1 MVIKP
6 DWSIFK
12 FNFPEN
18 PQQNFEWLCYELFC
32 REFKC
37 ESGISRKYN
46 QPSLEAEPIV
56 VGKEIIGFQAKFYT
70 VALKERKKE
79 LKETVRK
86 AQERYASLTKIIF
99 YINSDWTCSNN
110 STEKSEDNKNEAERE
125 IEKYASTI
133 GIQIDWR
140 TDSFFESPFVT
151 TDNIDISKYFFS
163 KSTDDYYEKIKNFLQ
178 RKTTVQEKNKYK
190 TLLKLSGESK
200 IENNFSIYEYLKNL
214 LQRTELEEFPN
225 VFIKGIAGVS
235 KSTEMQFA
243 YNKLLCI
250 LSEEKSYYKFTF
262 LPTPYFYE
270 LRDYFEGCFG
280 ELNDKSPLLFLDG
293 LDEISDQ
300 KVMILVK
307 ELHNLQAKNPNC
319 RFIISG
325 RDASF
330 INEMN
335 EFNHVTTKLLPY
347 IDYTTQQI
355 INNFKGTPLESLVSI
370 PFYRDFASTENAKT
384 LKTYK
389 DFISA
394 LILNKLESDKKKVD
408 RSENKTS
415 SRKYD
420 STIDLENI
428 QNKLA
433 NIAHNLH
440 KSKERSF
447 CKEYLYSYLNEDEIF
462 FFLKSSIVNYR
473 DDQRITFIS
482 NLFFEYFLARYYS
495 KQSLTII
502 YKDFFLQTGT
512 IIIQYVNVFTILLN
526 LFDTKS
532 KKFKKII
539 KRLGKYSSEIVLLSD
554 YEQLSIENRFKSYK
568 RILGVYNFQKK
579 YIYYTRFSKSHDL
592 LVNIN
597 SLSALMHEL
606 LPEELYDDAIK
617 LHCDTINNF
626 LKNPNVEDITTFE
639 NAVILLGVH
648 DKFWKEKQFPLLKKV
663 AVPLIRFFLENEIAK
678 KMKGLL
684 SEDIILSWYEDYDW
698 TNNWEEKEWM
708 SFVKEICNINNT
720 EFYNF
725 NNEDEFRIKLKL
737 FNHFHS
743 NIYIRR
749 LLVPLTIKILK
760 NKNLNSGEASFIP
773 NSLDDDFETPTIHFD
788 NDISYFSYTIKNY
801 EIPISD
807 LLYILNSIDCN
818 YIHHNY
824 AYQLEE
830 LYRDLLKSFKEDISK
845 IQDDEIPALYTLFQK
860 YITTDD
866 GIFISDFN
874 TYIKLLNDNHKE
886 LLFNLLL
893 SDLINNIN
901 WQNLWMLHNS
911 IVILLDIK
919 NKDKAISLCEQLK
932 GMNIVYK
939 ECLADIYIPNLNKHP
954 LYELSKNEYPL
965 LFPQTVKKDE
975 EHKKILSQF
984 DTMKKQM
991 LEKEIEIITNK
1002 ENLLCEVNNIFKYLD
1017 KTKEYSERDTDRGR
1031 LLDLQVDY
1039 IGNKLQYAYKEEYK
1053 IPKIFSS
1060 FALTYLFNFTNDDQS
1075 LNRPKAI
1082 KNIEE
1087 WFADDKY
1094 FWRYFFWLYICHYK
1108 KEETDEFLN
1117 KNPSL
1122 IERIK
1127 ESMQQ
1132 EVSYFSAEN
1141 ELSLYDGG
1149 RNRFWVVPFVHY
1161 LSRFYSNKLP
1171 EWFEKSKI
1179 LNFIAYPAWQLSTG
1193 YGVHING
1200 EFKWESWNSVFDW
1213 IKTVSDL
1220 DEDLIIEKS
1229 LSILPE
1235 LKSDQSITQIVTV
1248 FVEKIKTNEKYKQ
1261 QMLDVIIEK
1270 TIEELQKDF
1279 KDHNEKS
1286 IMNGGALSSFWRE
1299 TKEDFIDR
1307 LFPYVDF
1314 SKYNTDDIN
1323 YCRRSVLEYICKNA
1337 NENERAK
1344 IIESLKNQISEKT
1357 IRIYLSKLGYDKAI
1371 ILTIN
1376 DFLNGENFNTDY
1388 AFYSP
1393 LFGKTKA
1400 SLRLLNKYFQL
1411 YEYSLEKKNDRRDYL
1426 IGYAKEGILQTTT
1439 KNNFWF
1445 IKNKFNK
1452 LIKKLKKT
1460 GKYFEGVEDFL
1471 NEIEQRIFSDD
1482 NDD

>member
-163 KSTDDYYEKIKNFLQ
+163 KSTDDYYEKIKNFPQ

-319 RFIISG
+319 RFILSG

-408 RSENKTS
+408 RSANKTS

-473 DDQRITFIS
+473 DDQKITFIS

-554 YEQLSIENRFKSYK
+554 YEQLSIEDRFKCYK
-568 RILGVYNFQKK
+568 RILGEYNFQKK

-684 SEDIILSWYEDYDW
+684 SEDIILNWYEDYSW
-698 TNNWEEKEWM
+698 TNTWEEKEW
-708 SFVKEICNINNT
+708 STFVKEITNIDNT

-725 NNEDEFRIKLKL
+725 KDENEFRIKLKL

-743 NIYIRR
+743 NLYIRK
-749 LLVPLTIKILK
+749 LLVPLTIKILG
-760 NKNLNSGEASFIP
+760 NKNYDSGEATFVP
-773 NSLDDDFETPTIHFD
+773 NSLDDDFETPAIHCD
-788 NDISYFSYTIKNY
+788 NDISYFPYIIKLY
-801 EIPISD
+801 KISILD
-807 LLYILNSIDCN
+807 LLYILNSIECN
-818 YIHHNY
+818 YAHHNT
-824 AYQLEE
+824 AYELEE
-830 LYRDLLKSFKEDISK
+830 LYRNLINSFKENISK
-845 IQDDEIPALYTLFQK
+845 IKDDEIPVLYKLFKK
-860 YITTDD
+860 YINTDD
-866 GIFISDFN
+866 AIFISDFN
-874 TYIKLLNDNHKE
+874 AYLKLLNDNHKE

-893 SDLINNIN
+893 SDLIKNTN

-932 GMNIVYK
+932 EVNRVYG
-939 ECLADIYIPNLNKHP
+939 ECIADIYIPNLNKHP
-954 LYELSKNEYPL
+954 LYDLSKKEYPL

-975 EHKKILSQF
+975 EHKKLLSQF
-984 DTMKKQM
+984 ESKKKAM
-991 LEKEIEIITNK
+991 LEKEISIISNK
-1002 ENLLCEVNNIFKYLD
+1002 EKLLCEINNIFKYID
-1017 KTKEYSERDTDRGR
+1017 ETKDSSERDTDRGR

-1039 IGNKLQYAYKEEYK
+1039 IGNKIQYAYKEEYK

-1060 FALTYLFNFTNDDQS
+1060 FALTYLFNFTKDDQS
-1075 LNRPKAI
+1075 LNRQKAI
-1082 KNIEE
+1082 KNIED
-1087 WFADDKY
+1087 WFSDDKY

-1108 KEETDEFLN
+1108 KEETDDFLN

-1161 LSRFYSNKLP
+1161 LSRFYNNKLP
-1171 EWFEKSKI
+1171 EWFDKSKI

-1213 IKTVSDL
+1213 IRIVSDI
-1220 DEDLIIEKS
+1220 DEDMIIEKS

-1261 QMLDVIIEK
+1261 QMLDVIINK
-1270 TIEELQKDF
+1270 TIEELQKDY

-1299 TKEDFIDR
+1299 TQEDLIDK
-1307 LFPYVDF
+1307 LYPYVDF
-1314 SKYNTDDIN
+1314 SKYNPDDIN
-1323 YCRRSVLEYICKNA
+1323 YCRRAVFEYICKNV
-1337 NENERAK
+1337 NEKQKTK
-1344 IIESLKNQISEKT
+1344 IIDSLKNNISEKN
-1357 IRIYLSKLGYDKAI
+1357 IRIYLTKLGYDKAI
-1371 ILTIN
+1371 IITIN
-1376 DFLNGENFNTDY
+1376 EFLNGENFNTDY

-1393 LFGKTKA
+1393 LFGKANA

-1411 YEYSLEKKNDRRDYL
+1411 YEYSLEKSNDRRNYL
-1426 IGYAKEGILQTTT
+1426 IGYAKEGILQTTNN
-1439 KNNFWF
+1439 NNFWF
-1445 IKNKFNK
+1445 IKMKFK
-1452 LIKKLKKT
+1452 HLIKRLKKE
-1460 GKYFEGVEDFL
+1460 GHYFEGVEDFL

>member
-1 MVIKP
+1 MVVKP
-6 DWSIFK
+6 DWQIFES
-12 FNFPEN
+12 NFSEN
-18 PQQNFEWLCYELFC
+18 PELNFEWMCYQLFC
-32 REFKC
+32 REFGKDK
-37 ESGISRKYN
+37 GIFRYYN
-46 QPSLEAEPIV
+46 QPSLETEPITHNNDV
-56 VGKEIIGFQAKFYT
+56 IGFQAKYYT
-70 VALKERKKE
+70 VNITERKSKIKNVI
-79 LKETVRK
+79 KETK
-86 AQERYASLTKIIF
+86 KRYPNLTILYF
-99 YINSDWTCSNN
+99 YSNQDWTAVQTALVDKK
-110 STEKSEDNKNEAERE
+110 TEAQKD
-125 IEKYASTI
+125 IEKEATAN
-133 GIQIDWR
+133 GIKIEWR
-140 TDSFFESPFVT
+140 TKSFFESEFVT
-151 TDNIDISKYFFS
+151 IENSNITQYFFDNY
-163 KSTDDYYEKIKNFLQ
+163 TNEYYKKIKTLEVVDVKLLDSKIFPTALYIEN
-178 RKTTVQEKNKYK
+178 QEKPLIGRNI
-190 TLLKLSGESK
+190 LSNYVLNELNSK
-200 IENNFSIYEYLKNL
+200 DIQDFSNI
-214 LQRTELEEFPN
+214 
-225 VFIKGIAGVS
+225 FIKGVPGIG
-235 KSTEMQFA
+235 KSTEMKIA
-243 YNKLLCI
+243 YNDLLRKCS
-250 LSEEKSYYKFTF
+250 SENCYKEFQF
-262 LPTPYFYE
+262 LPTPYFFE
-270 LRDYFEGCFG
+270 LKNYQKGCFDIN
-280 ELNDKSPLLFLDG
+280 EKENTLLFLDG
-293 LDEISDQ
+293 IDEISNQDL
-300 KVMILVK
+300 MSFIK
-307 ELHNLQAKNPNC
+307 ELKNLKSKNPSI
-319 RFIISG
+319 RFVISG
-325 RDASF
+325 RDGAFISEMQAIAHINIRLSF
-330 INEMN
+330 
-335 EFNHVTTKLLPY
+335 Y
-347 IDYTTQQI
+347 IDSDLQNLIYK
-355 INNFKGTPLESLVSI
+355 FKGTVFEPFIGI
-370 PFYRDFASTENAKT
+370 PFYRNFLINQNYRDI
-384 LKTYK
+384 KTYH
-389 DFISA
+389 DFIKN
-394 LILNKLESDKKKVD
+394 LIISRLEDDKYKHD
-408 RSENKTS
+408 RSENIIS
-415 SRKYD
+415 SISNGINLDNLQK
-420 STIDLENI
+420 
-428 QNKLA
+428 KLA
-433 NIAHNLH
+433 KFSNSLF
-440 KSKERSF
+440 K
-447 CKEYLYSYLNEDEIF
+447 LNRKNFSTEDLKHYFNETELWFI
-462 FFLKSSIVNYR
+462 LKSSLLDFKDENN
-473 DDQRITFIS
+473 IS
-482 NLFFEYFLARYYS
+482 FYSNIYYEYFLALYYS
-495 KQSLTII
+495 TQSKTII
-502 YKDFFLQTGT
+502 EKNFFLPTGRV
-512 IIIQYVNVFTILLN
+512 IVQYVNIIAILMNIIPNKTKIYDKLSKKLKNETCAYILLTDYILLPSN
-526 LFDTKS
+526 ERYTFYKEILKEFNTS
-532 KKFKKII
+532 KNI
-539 KRLGKYSSEIVLLSD
+539 
-554 YEQLSIENRFKSYK
+554 
-568 RILGVYNFQKK
+568 
-579 YIYYTRFSKSHDL
+579 IYYTRFTKSNNL
-592 LVNIN
+592 LKNID
-597 SLSALMHEL
+597 SLSDSMHKL
-606 LPEELYDDAIK
+606 LPEEFYDEAVK
-617 LHCDTINNF
+617 LHCDTIKNF
-626 LKNPNVEDITTFE
+626 LENPTIEDIITFE

-648 DKFWKEKQFPLLKKV
+648 DKFWKENQYPLLKDI
-663 AVPLIRFFLENEIAK
+663 AVPLIRFFRENEIAM

-684 SEDIILSWYEDYDW
+684 SEDIILSWYEDYNW
-698 TNNWEEKEWM
+698 VNTWEEKEWTK
-708 SFVKEICNINNT
+708 FVKEITNINNT
-720 EFYNF
+720 EFLNF
-725 NNEDEFRIKLKL
+725 KDENDFRIKLKL

-743 NIYIRR
+743 NSYIRK
-749 LLVPLTIKILK
+749 LLVPLTIRILQ
-760 NKNLNSGEASFIP
+760 NKNYTSDEASFVP

-818 YIHHNY
+818 YVHHNY

-830 LYRDLLKSFKEDISK
+830 LYRNLLKSFKENISK
-845 IQDDEIPALYTLFQK
+845 IQDDEIPDLYTLFKK
-860 YITTDD
+860 YINTDD

-874 TYIKLLNDNHKE
+874 SYIKLLNDNHKE
-886 LLFNLLL
+886 LLFDLLL
-893 SDLINNIN
+893 SDLIKNTN

-919 NKDKAISLCEQLK
+919 NKDKAISLCEKLK
-932 GMNIVYK
+932 EMKRVYG
-939 ECLADIYIPNLNKHP
+939 ECVADIYIPNLKEHP
-954 LYELSKNEYPL
+954 LYDLSKKEYPL
-965 LFPQTVKKDE
+965 LFPQTVRKEE
-975 EHKKILSQF
+975 EHKKNLSQF
-984 DTMKKQM
+984 ESLKKKM
-991 LEKEIEIITNK
+991 LEKEIDIIANK
-1002 ENLLCEVNNIFKYLD
+1002 DNLLCEVNNIIEYLD
-1017 KTKEYSERDTDRGR
+1017 KTKDCSERDTDRGR

-1117 KNPSL
+1117 KNPKL

-1127 ESMQQ
+1127 ESLQK

-1141 ELSLYDGG
+1141 VLSLYDGG

-1161 LSRFYSNKLP
+1161 LSRFYNNKLP
-1171 EWFEKSKI
+1171 EWFDKSKI

-1314 SKYNTDDIN
+1314 PKYNTDDIN
-1323 YCRRSVLEYICKNA
+1323 YCRRSVFEYICKNA

-1357 IRIYLSKLGYDKAI
+1357 IRIYLSKMGYDKAI

-1388 AFYSP
+1388 AFYSS
-1393 LFGKTKA
+1393 LFGKSPS

-1445 IKNKFNK
+1445 IKRNFNK
-1452 LIKKLKKT
+1452 LIKKYKKD

-1471 NEIEQRIFSDD
+1471 NEIEQRSFDD
-1482 NDD
+1482 D

>member
-1 MVIKP
+1 MVVKP
-6 DWSIFK
+6 DWQIFDM
-12 FNFPEN
+12 NFSEN
-18 PQQNFEWLCYELFC
+18 SELNFEWMCYQLFC
-32 REFKC
+32 REFGKDK
-37 ESGISRKYN
+37 GIFRYYN
-46 QPSLEAEPIV
+46 QPSLETEPITNNNDV
-56 VGKEIIGFQAKFYT
+56 IGFQAKYYT
-70 VALKERKKE
+70 VNLTERKQKIINVI
-79 LKETVRK
+79 KETK
-86 AQERYASLTKIIF
+86 KRYPNLTILYF
-99 YINSDWTCSNN
+99 YSNKDWTTVQNELVDKKTAAQN
-110 STEKSEDNKNEAERE
+110 DIENEAASNGIK
-125 IEKYASTI
+125 IE
-133 GIQIDWR
+133 WR
-140 TDSFFESPFVT
+140 TKSFFESEFVT
-151 TDNIDISKYFFS
+151 IENSDITQYFFDNYTNEYYKKIKTFEFIDAKLLDNTIFQTALYIENQEKPLIGRNILSKYIIDELNS
-163 KSTDDYYEKIKNFLQ
+163 KTIQ
-178 RKTTVQEKNKYK
+178 
-190 TLLKLSGESK
+190 
-200 IENNFSIYEYLKNL
+200 NFSNI
-214 LQRTELEEFPN
+214 
-225 VFIKGIAGVS
+225 FIKGVPGIG
-235 KSTEMQFA
+235 KSTEMKIA
-243 YNKLLCI
+243 YNELLRKC
-250 LSEEKSYYKFTF
+250 SSANCYKEFQF
-262 LPTPYFYE
+262 LPTPYFFE
-270 LRDYFEGCFG
+270 LKNYQKGCFDIN
-280 ELNDKSPLLFLDG
+280 EKENTLLFLDG
-293 LDEISDQ
+293 IDEISNQDL
-300 KVMILVK
+300 ISFIK
-307 ELHNLQAKNPNC
+307 ELKNLKSKNPAI
-319 RFIISG
+319 RFVISG
-325 RDASF
+325 RDGAFISEMQAIAHINIRLSF
-330 INEMN
+330 
-335 EFNHVTTKLLPY
+335 Y
-347 IDYTTQQI
+347 IDSDLQNLIYK
-355 INNFKGTPLESLVSI
+355 FKGTVFEPFIGI
-370 PFYRDFASTENAKT
+370 PFYRNFLINQNYRDI
-384 LKTYK
+384 KTYH
-389 DFISA
+389 DFIKN
-394 LILNKLESDKKKVD
+394 LIISRLEDDKYKHD
-408 RSENKTS
+408 RSENIIS
-415 SRKYD
+415 SISNGINLDNLQK
-420 STIDLENI
+420 
-428 QNKLA
+428 KLA
-433 NIAHNLH
+433 KFSNSLF
-440 KSKERSF
+440 K
-447 CKEYLYSYLNEDEIF
+447 LNRRNFSTEDLKHYFNETELCFI
-462 FFLKSSIVNYR
+462 LKSSLLDFKDENN
-473 DDQRITFIS
+473 IS
-482 NLFFEYFLARYYS
+482 FYSNIYYEYFLALYYS
-495 KQSLTII
+495 TQSKTVIE
-502 YKDFFLQTGT
+502 KNFFLPTGRV
-512 IIIQYVNVFTILLN
+512 IVQYVNIIAILMNIIPNKTKIYDKLSRKLKNETCAYILLTDYILLPSN
-526 LFDTKS
+526 ERYTIYKEILKVFNTS
-532 KKFKKII
+532 KNI
-539 KRLGKYSSEIVLLSD
+539 
-554 YEQLSIENRFKSYK
+554 
-568 RILGVYNFQKK
+568 
-579 YIYYTRFSKSHDL
+579 IYYTRFTKSNNL
-592 LVNIN
+592 LKNID
-597 SLSALMHEL
+597 SLSDSMHKL
-606 LPEELYDDAIK
+606 LPEDFYDEAVE
-617 LHCDTINNF
+617 LHCDTIKNF
-626 LKNPNVEDITTFE
+626 LRNPTIEDITTFE

-648 DKFWKEKQFPLLKKV
+648 DKFWKEKQYPLLKEV
-663 AVPLIRFFLENEIAK
+663 AVPLIRFFRENEIAK

-698 TNNWEEKEWM
+698 TINWEEKEWAT
-708 SFVKEICNINNT
+708 FVKEIANITNT
-720 EFYNF
+720 EFF
-725 NNEDEFRIKLKL
+725 NLKNENEFRIKLKL

-743 NIYIRR
+743 NFYIRR
-749 LLVPLTIKILK
+749 LLVPLTVKILE
-760 NKNLNSGEASFIP
+760 NKNLRSGVASFVP

-788 NDISYFSYTIKNY
+788 NDISYFSYTIKTY
-801 EIPISD
+801 EISISD
-807 LLYILNSIDCN
+807 ILYILNSIDCN

-830 LYRDLLKSFKEDISK
+830 LYRDLLKLFKEDISK

-860 YITTDD
+860 YITTND

-874 TYIKLLNDNHKE
+874 TYLKLLNDNHKE
-886 LLFNLLL
+886 SLFNLLL
-893 SDLINNIN
+893 SDLINNTN

-919 NKDKAISLCEQLK
+919 NKDKAISLCQQLK
-932 GMNIVYK
+932 GMDRVYK
-939 ECLADIYIPNLNKHP
+939 ECIADIYIPNLNKHP
-954 LYELSKNEYPL
+954 LYELSKKEYPL

-1002 ENLLCEVNNIFKYLD
+1002 ENLLREVNNIFKYLGN
-1017 KTKEYSERDTDRGR
+1017 TKEYSERDTDRGR

-1039 IGNKLQYAYKEEYK
+1039 IGDKIQYAYKEGYK

-1075 LNRPKAI
+1075 LNRPQAI

-1087 WFADDKY
+1087 WFSNDKY

-1132 EVSYFSAEN
+1132 EVSYFSVEN
-1141 ELSLYDGG
+1141 KLSLYDGG

-1161 LSRFYSNKLP
+1161 LSKFYCNKLP

-1299 TKEDFIDR
+1299 TQEDFIDR

-1323 YCRRSVLEYICKNA
+1323 YCRRSVFEYICKNA
-1337 NENERAK
+1337 NENERSK
-1344 IIESLKNQISEKT
+1344 IIESLKNRISEKT
-1357 IRIYLSKLGYDKAI
+1357 IRIYLSKMGYDKAI

-1388 AFYSP
+1388 AFYSS
-1393 LFGKTKA
+1393 LFGKSPS

-1426 IGYAKEGILQTTT
+1426 IGYAKGGILQTTT

-1445 IKNKFNK
+1445 IKNKFNQ

-1471 NEIEQRIFSDD
+1471 NEIEQRSFDD
-1482 NDD
+1482 D

>member
-1 MVIKP
+1 M
-6 DWSIFK
+6 
-12 FNFPEN
+12 
-18 PQQNFEWLCYELFC
+18 
-32 REFKC
+32 
-37 ESGISRKYN
+37 
-46 QPSLEAEPIV
+46 
-56 VGKEIIGFQAKFYT
+56 
-70 VALKERKKE
+70 
-79 LKETVRK
+79 
-86 AQERYASLTKIIF
+86 
-99 YINSDWTCSNN
+99 
-110 STEKSEDNKNEAERE
+110 
-125 IEKYASTI
+125 
-133 GIQIDWR
+133 
-140 TDSFFESPFVT
+140 
-151 TDNIDISKYFFS
+151 
-163 KSTDDYYEKIKNFLQ
+163 
-178 RKTTVQEKNKYK
+178 
-190 TLLKLSGESK
+190 
-200 IENNFSIYEYLKNL
+200 
-214 LQRTELEEFPN
+214 
-225 VFIKGIAGVS
+225 
-235 KSTEMQFA
+235 
-243 YNKLLCI
+243 
-250 LSEEKSYYKFTF
+250 
-262 LPTPYFYE
+262 
-270 LRDYFEGCFG
+270 
-280 ELNDKSPLLFLDG
+280 
-293 LDEISDQ
+293 
-300 KVMILVK
+300 
-307 ELHNLQAKNPNC
+307 
-319 RFIISG
+319 
-325 RDASF
+325 
-330 INEMN
+330 
-335 EFNHVTTKLLPY
+335 
-347 IDYTTQQI
+347 
-355 INNFKGTPLESLVSI
+355 
-370 PFYRDFASTENAKT
+370 
-384 LKTYK
+384 
-389 DFISA
+389 
-394 LILNKLESDKKKVD
+394 
-408 RSENKTS
+408 
-415 SRKYD
+415 
-420 STIDLENI
+420 
-428 QNKLA
+428 
-433 NIAHNLH
+433 
-440 KSKERSF
+440 
-447 CKEYLYSYLNEDEIF
+447 
-462 FFLKSSIVNYR
+462 
-473 DDQRITFIS
+473 
-482 NLFFEYFLARYYS
+482 
-495 KQSLTII
+495 
-502 YKDFFLQTGT
+502 QTGT

-554 YEQLSIENRFKSYK
+554 YEQLSIEDRFKCYK
-568 RILGVYNFQKK
+568 RILGEYNFQKK

-626 LKNPNVEDITTFE
+626 LKNPTIEDITTFE

-648 DKFWKEKQFPLLKKV
+648 DKFWNEKQYPLLKEV
-663 AVPLIRFFLENEIAK
+663 AVPLIRFFRENEIAK

-698 TNNWEEKEWM
+698 TINWEEKEWAI
-708 SFVKEICNINNT
+708 FVKEIANITNT
-720 EFYNF
+720 EFF
-725 NNEDEFRIKLKL
+725 NLKNENEFRIKLKL

-743 NIYIRR
+743 NFYIRR
-749 LLVPLTIKILK
+749 LLVPLTVKILE
-760 NKNLNSGEASFIP
+760 NKNLRSGVASFVP
-773 NSLDDDFETPTIHFD
+773 NSLDDDFEMPTIHFD
-788 NDISYFSYTIKNY
+788 NDISYFSYTIKIY
-801 EIPISD
+801 EISISD
-807 LLYILNSIDCN
+807 ILYILNSIDSN
-818 YIHHNY
+818 YVHYNT
-824 AYQLEE
+824 AYQVEE
-830 LYRDLLKSFKEDISK
+830 LYKDLLNSFKENILK
-845 IQDDEIPALYTLFQK
+845 IKDDEIPALYTLFKK
-860 YITTDD
+860 YINTNE

-874 TYIKLLNDNHKE
+874 AYIKLLNDNHKE

-893 SDLINNIN
+893 SDLIKNTN

-919 NKDKAISLCEQLK
+919 NKNKAISLCEKLK
-932 GMNIVYK
+932 EVNRVYG
-939 ECLADIYIPNLNKHP
+939 ECIADIYISNLNKHP
-954 LYELSKNEYPL
+954 LYDLSKKEYPL

-984 DTMKKQM
+984 DTMKNHM

-1002 ENLLCEVNNIFKYLD
+1002 ENLLCEVKNIIEYLD
-1017 KTKEYSERDTDRGR
+1017 KTKDSSERDTDRGK

-1039 IGNKLQYAYKEEYK
+1039 IGNKLQYAYEEDYK

-1060 FALTYLFNFTNDDQS
+1060 FALTYLFNFKNDDQS
-1075 LNRPKAI
+1075 LNIQQAI

-1108 KEETDEFLN
+1108 KEETDDFLN

-1171 EWFEKSKI
+1171 EWFEKIKI

-1337 NENERAK
+1337 NENDRAK
-1344 IIESLKNQISEKT
+1344 IIESLKNQIFEKT

-1393 LFGKTKA
+1393 LFGKANA

-1411 YEYSLEKKNDRRDYL
+1411 YEYSLEKSNDRRNYL

-1445 IKNKFNK
+1445 IKKKFKK
-1452 LIKKLKKT
+1452 LIKKLKKDSQ
-1460 GKYFEGVEDFL
+1460 YFEGVEDFL
-1471 NEIEQRIFSDD
+1471 NEIEQRIFSDE
-1482 NDD
+1482 ND